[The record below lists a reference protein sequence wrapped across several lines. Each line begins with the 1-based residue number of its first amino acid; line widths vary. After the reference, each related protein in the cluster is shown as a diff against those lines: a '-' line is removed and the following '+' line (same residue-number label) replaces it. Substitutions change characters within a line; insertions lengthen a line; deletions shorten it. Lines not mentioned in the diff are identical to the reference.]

1 MEIRNWPLLLL
12 PKEGDSVV
20 LWREKARELP
30 ERRER
35 LEEEKAELEEQWVAY
50 KRRHA
55 ETGGVKVGK
64 RMC

>member
-35 LEEEKAELEEQWVAY
+35 LEEEKAELEEQWVA
-50 KRRHA
+50 
-55 ETGGVKVGK
+55 
-64 RMC
+64 

>member
-1 MEIRNWPLLLL
+1 MQIREPIPSLSEAPMEIRNWPLLLL

-35 LEEEKAELEEQWVAY
+35 LEEEKAELEEQWVA
-50 KRRHA
+50 
-55 ETGGVKVGK
+55 
-64 RMC
+64 

>member
-20 LWREKARELP
+20 LSREKARELP

-35 LEEEKAELEEQWVAY
+35 LEEEKAELEEQWVA
-50 KRRHA
+50 
-55 ETGGVKVGK
+55 
-64 RMC
+64 

>member
-20 LWREKARELP
+20 LSREKARELP

-35 LEEEKAELEEQWVAY
+35 LEEEAELEEHWVAY
-50 KRRHA
+50 KKRHP
-55 ETGGVKVGK
+55 ETVGVKVGK